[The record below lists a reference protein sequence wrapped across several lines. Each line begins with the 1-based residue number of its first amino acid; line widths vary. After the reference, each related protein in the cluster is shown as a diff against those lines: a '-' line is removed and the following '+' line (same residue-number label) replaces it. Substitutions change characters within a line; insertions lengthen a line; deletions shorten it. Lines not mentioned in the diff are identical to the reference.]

1 MPGTKPRNQ
10 FATSNQR
17 SIAMWLL
24 GVAGLVV
31 LMIVVGGAT
40 RLTDSGLS
48 ITEWK
53 PILGAIP
60 PLSEGDWLAAFEKYK
75 QIPEFKLVNK
85 NITMDGFKA
94 IFWWEWGHRFLG
106 RFIGLAFG
114 LPFLY
119 FLATSTLTKSLA
131 LRLFG
136 ILLLGGLQGVIGWY
150 MVMSGLVDR
159 VDVSQYRLALH
170 LTVAFIILGLLIWV
184 ALDVLAPVED
194 FGARHKMSLT
204 SLFAG
209 LIVGLLLLQV
219 VLGAFVAGTKAGLA
233 FTTWP
238 DMNGEWIPSDM
249 AQLSP
254 WYRNLFEDIAT
265 IQFNHRLMAYVIS
278 VVVLIN
284 FFVVLL
290 TPQRRGAL
298 ITSAVLVVLAVA
310 SQVGLG
316 IWTLLNAVPIDLG
329 IAHQGWAAIVFAIA
343 VRHWHLARRRD
354 AVQLQTG

>member
-10 FATSNQR
+10 FVQSSQHAIAT
-17 SIAMWLL
+17 WLL
-24 GVAGLVV
+24 CVAGLVL

-85 NITMDGFKA
+85 NITMDGFQS

-106 RFIGLAFG
+106 RIIGLAFG
-114 LPFLY
+114 IPFLY
-119 FLATSTLTKSLA
+119 FLFTGALTKSLG

-170 LTVAFIILGLLIWV
+170 LSVAFIILGLLIWV
-184 ALDVLAPVED
+184 ALDVLAPVGK
-194 FGARHKMSLT
+194 FGARHQMSPI
-204 SLFAG
+204 SCCAAI
-209 LIVGLLLLQV
+209 IVGLLLLQV

-249 AQLSP
+249 AGLSP

-265 IQFNHRLMAYVIS
+265 IQFNHRLMAYVIA
-278 VVVLIN
+278 VAVLFN
-284 FFVVLL
+284 VFVVLRS
-290 TPQRRGAL
+290 PQRRRAL
-298 ITSAVLVVLAVA
+298 IVSAVLVVLAVVG
-310 SQVGLG
+310 QIGLG
-316 IWTLLNAVPIDLG
+316 IWTLLNAVPINLG
-329 IAHQGWAAIVFAIA
+329 IAHQGAAAIVFAVA
-343 VRHWHLARRRD
+343 VRHWHLTRRT
-354 AVQLQTG
+354 APT

>member
-1 MPGTKPRNQ
+1 MPGTKTRNHV
-10 FATSNQR
+10 ATSSQQ
-17 SIAMWLL
+17 SIATWLFC
-24 GVAGLVV
+24 VAGLVLV
-31 LMIVVGGAT
+31 MIVVGGAT

-60 PLSEGDWLAAFEKYK
+60 PLNDGDWLAAFEKYK

-85 NITMDGFKA
+85 NITMDGFKS

-106 RFIGLAFG
+106 RLIGLAFG
-114 LPFLY
+114 IPFLY
-119 FLATSTLTKSLA
+119 FLFTGALTKRLA
-131 LRLFG
+131 FRLFA
-136 ILLLGGLQGVIGWY
+136 ILVLGGLQGVIGWY

-170 LTVAFIILGLLIWV
+170 LTVAFVILGLLIWV
-184 ALDVLAPVED
+184 ALDVRAPAGH
-194 FGARHKMSLT
+194 FGARHQMTNMSF
-204 SLFAG
+204 FAG

-249 AQLSP
+249 GGLSP

-265 IQFNHRLMAYVIS
+265 IQFNHRVMAYIIAGF
-278 VVVLIN
+278 VLISL
-284 FFVVLL
+284 FVVLGS
-290 TPQRRGAL
+290 QHRRRAVILSAL
-298 ITSAVLVVLAVA
+298 LVVVAVTG
-310 SQVGLG
+310 QIGLG
-316 IWTLLNAVPIDLG
+316 IWTLLHAVPINLG
-329 IAHQGWAAIVFAIA
+329 IAHQGVAALVFAVA
-343 VRHWHLARRRD
+343 VYHWHLTRRSD
-354 AVQLQTG
+354 AV

>member
-1 MPGTKPRNQ
+1 MPGTKARNDDTASAQ
-10 FATSNQR
+10 HAIAT
-17 SIAMWLL
+17 WLFC
-24 GVAGLVV
+24 VAGLVL

-60 PLSEGDWLAAFEKYK
+60 PLRDGDWIAAFEKYK

-85 NITMDGFKA
+85 NITMDGFKS

-114 LPFLY
+114 IPFLY
-119 FLATSTLTKSLA
+119 FLFTGALNKRLA

-136 ILLLGGLQGVIGWY
+136 ILVLGGLQGVIGWY

-184 ALDVLAPVED
+184 ALDVRAPAGD
-194 FGARHKMSLT
+194 FGARHQMSKT
-204 SLFAG
+204 SSFAG
-209 LIVGLLLLQV
+209 LIVGLLLAQV

-238 DMNGEWIPSDM
+238 DMNGEWIPLDM
-249 AQLSP
+249 GGLTP
-254 WYRNLFEDIAT
+254 WYRNLFEDLAT
-265 IQFNHRLMAYVIS
+265 IQFNHRLMAYIIGG
-278 VVVLIN
+278 VVLIN
-284 FFVVLL
+284 FFVVLSSA
-290 TPQRRGAL
+290 RRRRAVILSAL
-298 ITSAVLVVLAVA
+298 LVLLAV
-310 SQVGLG
+310 VGQIALG
-316 IWTLLNAVPIDLG
+316 IWTLLHAVPIHLG
-329 IAHQGWAAIVFAIA
+329 IAHQGVAAIVFAIA
-343 VRHWHLARRRD
+343 VRHWHLTRRN
-354 AVQLQTG
+354 VVV

>member
-1 MPGTKPRNQ
+1 MPGTNPRNRFTEPSAKAIAIWL
-10 FATSNQR
+10 FA
-17 SIAMWLL
+17 
-24 GVAGLVV
+24 VAGLVL
-31 LMIVVGGAT
+31 LMIIVGGAT

-60 PLSEGDWLAAFEKYK
+60 PLSDGDWIAAFEKYK

-85 NITMDGFKA
+85 NITIDGFKT

-114 LPFLY
+114 IPFLY
-119 FLATSTLTKSLA
+119 FLVTGALSKSLA

-136 ILLLGGLQGVIGWY
+136 ILLLGALQGVIGWY

-170 LTVAFIILGLLIWV
+170 LTIAFIILGMLIWV
-184 ALDVLAPVED
+184 ALEVLSPAGK
-194 FGARHKMSLT
+194 FGARHQMTPLSF
-204 SLFAG
+204 FAA
-209 LIVGLLLLQV
+209 LIVGLLLVQV

-249 AQLSP
+249 GQLSP
-254 WYRNLFEDIAT
+254 WYVNLFEDIAT
-265 IQFNHRLMAYVIS
+265 IQFNHRLMAYVIG
-278 VVVLIN
+278 VLMVIN
-284 FFVVLL
+284 FFVVVLSAH
-290 TPQRRGAL
+290 RRRRLVA
-298 ITSAVLVVLAVA
+298 SAVLVMLAI
-310 SQVGLG
+310 VGQIALG
-316 IWTLLNAVPIDLG
+316 IWTLLNAVPINLG
-329 IAHQGWAAIVFAIA
+329 IAHQGAGALVFAMA
-343 VRHWHLARRRD
+343 VRHWHLTRRSD
-354 AVQLQTG
+354 EH

>member
-1 MPGTKPRNQ
+1 MPGTNPRNHYTEPSTNTV
-10 FATSNQR
+10 AL
-17 SIAMWLL
+17 WLYA
-24 GVAGLVV
+24 VAALVV
-31 LMIVVGGAT
+31 LMIIVGGAT

-53 PILGAIP
+53 PLLGAIP
-60 PLSEGDWLAAFEKYK
+60 PLSDSDWHAAFEKYK

-85 NITMDGFKA
+85 NITMDGFKT

-114 LPFLY
+114 VPFLY
-119 FLATSTLTKSLA
+119 FLVTGALRKSLA

-136 ILLLGGLQGVIGWY
+136 ILVLGALQGVIGWY

-170 LTVAFIILGLLIWV
+170 LSVAFIILGSLVWV
-184 ALDVLAPVED
+184 ALDVQSPAQK
-194 FGARHKMSLT
+194 FGALHQMTPLSV
-204 SLFAG
+204 FAG

-233 FTTWP
+233 FNTWP

-249 AQLSP
+249 AGLSP

-265 IQFNHRLMAYVIS
+265 IQFNHRLLAYVI
-278 VVVLIN
+278 
-284 FFVVLL
+284 
-290 TPQRRGAL
+290 GAL
-298 ITSAVLVVLAVA
+298 VLANVLVTALTVHRSRKLVGSAVLVLVA
-310 SQVGLG
+310 IAGQIALG
-316 IWTLLNAVPIDLG
+316 IWTLLNAVPINLG
-329 IAHQGWAAIVFAIA
+329 IAHQGAGALVFAIA
-343 VRHWHLARRRD
+343 VRHWHLTRRRD
-354 AVQLQTG
+354 EK